1 MKYKSNGK
9 EYEIKSWHI
18 ILWVTILLFGI
29 GKCTMKQNANSTK
42 TFEQRDRTET
52 YYYDENGNVSKRETN
67 YRDGRPTEIRE
78 YK

>member
-1 MKYKSNGK
+1 MKYKWNNK
-9 EYEIKSWHI
+9 EYEIKSWLI
-18 ILWVTILLFGI
+18 FFWAFLLLSGI
-29 GKCTMKQNANSTK
+29 GKCTMKKDANGTK
-42 TFEQRDRTET
+42 TYEQSDRTET